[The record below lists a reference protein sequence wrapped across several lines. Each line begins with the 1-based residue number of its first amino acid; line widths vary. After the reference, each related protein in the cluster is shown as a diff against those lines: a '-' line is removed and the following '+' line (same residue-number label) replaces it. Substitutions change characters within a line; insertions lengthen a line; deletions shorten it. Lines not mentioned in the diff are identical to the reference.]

1 MPLIHKT
8 FLRIFLTG
16 ILYSLLFLFIY
27 YGFYFS
33 IGFQHPIVAFFLT
46 FVISLYYHDKTLQI
60 IRQFI
65 DKNLYHRIFQ
75 VRHSLEKFNVELNST
90 FDHQLLIE
98 KFKNFL
104 QKTFPDY
111 RWAFY
116 ISWGEDFER
125 IATHKID
132 ILLPELINRNET
144 SLPEELD
151 FHPLPEIKETCSDFY
166 RSLKIPENLA
176 QTFYVFPLKSY
187 QDYLG
192 FLLFDRSLNY
202 YLYFPELKKLLLRVL
217 RKTADMLQNTRLY
230 SEVKRK
236 SLQNRLL
243 LEIGK
248 KISASLNLEELLE
261 TIIDSIQQLVSYDAG
276 GIFLVDRKRKI
287 LRRKVTRGYD
297 RKLLDQIPIKI
308 NQGIAGE
315 VIRKKKPIIINDVSK
330 SRNYYSLRKTTRSQL
345 TLPLIARKDVIGI
358 LVLESDNLNHFT
370 PDDLE
375 LLMTFASQAVIAIEN
390 AQLFEASLQKK
401 RLESELV
408 VASKVQ
414 KALLPSRPPS
424 LPGLKISAVNIPS
437 RIVGGDL
444 YDVFRLNPSELGIAI
459 GDVSGKGAPAS
470 ILMAVLYAGFK
481 SLLKEIYTVSEV
493 VALLNNLLT
502 ETTAEGYYATFFFGK
517 INRETLKFTYT
528 NAGHN
533 APILFHQDGTTEYL
547 KTGGIVLGF
556 LPDQEYHQETVQLR
570 SGDYLLLFTDGI
582 TEVKNSEGEEFGEK
596 RLIGFLKRNYGKTPT
611 ELKSILLNEVK
622 NFSSRKDFSDD
633 ITIIILYLE

>member
-1 MPLIHKT
+1 MPLIIKT
-8 FLRIFLTG
+8 FIRIFLTG
-16 ILYSLLFLFIY
+16 ILYSLLFLLIY
-27 YGFYFS
+27 YGIYFS
-33 IGFQHPIVAFFLT
+33 IGFHHPVVAFFLT

-65 DKNLYHRIFQ
+65 DKNLYHRIFR
-75 VRHSLEKFNVELNST
+75 VRHSLEKFNLELNST

-98 KFKNFL
+98 KFKDFL
-104 QKTFPDY
+104 YQTFPDH

-116 ISWGEDFER
+116 LSWGEDYER
-125 IATHKID
+125 IATHNINSP
-132 ILLPELINRNET
+132 LPELIRRDDLR
-144 SLPEELD
+144 LPKV
-151 FHPLPEIKETCSDFY
+151 PDFY
-166 RSLKIPENLA
+166 PLSEIRETHSDLLQVLKIPENPA
-176 QTFYVFPLKSY
+176 QTYYLFPLKSY
-187 QDYLG
+187 REHLG
-192 FLLFDRSLNY
+192 FLIFDHSIGY

-243 LEIGK
+243 LDIGK
-248 KISASLNLEELLE
+248 KISASLNLKEVLE

-276 GIFLVDRKRKI
+276 GIFLVDRKHNV
-287 LRRKVTRGYD
+287 LRRKVTRGYN
-297 RKLLDQIPIKI
+297 RKLLDRIPIKI
-308 NQGIAGE
+308 HQGIAGE
-315 VIRKKKPIIINDVSK
+315 VIRKKTPIIINDVSK
-330 SRNYYSLRKTTRSQL
+330 SPNYYSLRKTTRSQL
-345 TLPLIARKDVIGI
+345 TLPLIARKEVIGI
-358 LVLESDNLNHFT
+358 LVLESDQLNHFT
-370 PDDLE
+370 NEDME

-414 KALLPSRPPS
+414 KALLPDRPPS
-424 LPGLKISAVNIPS
+424 FPGLKISAVNIPS

-444 YDVFRLNPSELGIAI
+444 YDVFRLNPNELGIAI

-517 INRETLKFTYT
+517 INQETLQFTYT

-533 APILFHQDGTTEYL
+533 APILLHKDGTTDRL

-582 TEVKNSEGEEFGEK
+582 TEVKNNRGEEFGEQ
-596 RLIGFLKRNYGKTPT
+596 RLIEFLKQHYGKKPT
-611 ELKSILLNEVK
+611 ELKSVLLNEVK
-622 NFSSRKDFSDD
+622 HFSSRKEFSDD